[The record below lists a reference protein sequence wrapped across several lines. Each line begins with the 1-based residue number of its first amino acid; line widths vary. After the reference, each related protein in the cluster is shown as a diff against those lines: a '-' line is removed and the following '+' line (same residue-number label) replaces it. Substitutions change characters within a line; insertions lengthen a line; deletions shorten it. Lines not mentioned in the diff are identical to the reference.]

1 MKTEPERKCVGCGE
15 KKPKSE
21 LIRIVRLAES
31 KDIEIDKTGKKAGR
45 GANIC
50 PSAKCPKKAR
60 KRLESN
66 LEAAIPEEIFAR
78 LESEI
83 END

>member
-45 GANIC
+45 G
-50 PSAKCPKKAR
+50 R
-60 KRLESN
+60 E
-66 LEAAIPEEIFAR
+66 
-78 LESEI
+78 
-83 END
+83 